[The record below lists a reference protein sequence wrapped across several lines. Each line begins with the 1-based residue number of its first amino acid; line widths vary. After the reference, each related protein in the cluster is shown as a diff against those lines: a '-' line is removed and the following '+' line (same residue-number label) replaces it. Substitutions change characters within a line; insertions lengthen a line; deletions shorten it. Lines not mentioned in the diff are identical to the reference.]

1 MKLKITLLTLLMLAN
16 LYIVCSGTYAM
27 IDQKIV
33 NINFLSY
40 ILVSAAFLVFEL
52 ATLYKELHG
61 TNKLSS
67 LMMYGV
73 FIAPLA
79 LAILFITF
87 IITG

>member
-1 MKLKITLLTLLMLAN
+1 MLAN
-16 LYIVCSGTYAM
+16 LYIVSSGTYAM
-27 IDQKIV
+27 IDQNIV
-33 NINFLSY
+33 NIHFLSY
-40 ILVSAAFLVFEL
+40 MLVSGAFLVFEL
-52 ATLYKELHG
+52 AVLYKEFRG

-67 LMMYGV
+67 LMMFGV